1 MFNVA
6 TGDIKK
12 QPLAVI
18 KLKMQAEEVSSFNY
32 CVNNAAVFKL
42 N

>member
-1 MFNVA
+1 MRCKR
-6 TGDIKK
+6 DIKK

-18 KLKMQAEEVSSFNY
+18 KLKMQAGEVSSFNY